1 MYEWNW
7 RYYKGETLCIVA
19 QSNQFVTSDSFSA
32 RDPTWSAGLIAQY
45 NDVLAPGSVS
55 PPSRFH
61 DFYKYEFL
69 WIKFLSSPELQ
80 A

>member
-7 RYYKGETLCIVA
+7 HYYKGETLCIVA

-55 PPSRFH
+55 PPGFMISISMN
-61 DFYKYEFL
+61 FYE
-69 WIKFLSSPELQ
+69 LSS
-80 A
+80 